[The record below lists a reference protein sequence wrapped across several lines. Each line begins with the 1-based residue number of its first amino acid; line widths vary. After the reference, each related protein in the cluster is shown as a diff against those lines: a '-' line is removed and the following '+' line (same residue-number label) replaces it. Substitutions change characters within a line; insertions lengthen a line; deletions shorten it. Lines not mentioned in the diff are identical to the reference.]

1 MYQISG
7 GKERGKIQTSVC
19 SLEKTLELP
28 NNDLGIADKLSKAW
42 NNRLEFPP
50 RELPKRYMGGYLA
63 IHLHGSL
70 VLNERSW
77 AFCLVVLHEG
87 PHSLR
92 PELSSQNAIEQCEF
106 PMLIESVHLVDDKK
120 RTVLRVG
127 AKGTVWL
134 KSLDECLGIGVRDS
148 LYLSLISGK
157 FIFTNRLNI
166 KNRELDSVGMVKPIG
181 AARQLPHQMIQARP
195 EMVHNLSCQ
204 NAKPEWD
211 RSVKM
216 VISDYLKHLVIL
228 IWDDGILAV
237 VEKGI
242 DLPIEITDTLVGP
255 FDLLVDPL

>member
-1 MYQISG
+1 MGNQALS
-7 GKERGKIQTSVC
+7 
-19 SLEKTLELP
+19 EKFLKP
-28 NNDLGIADKLSKAW
+28 FDDQCGVIDKLSEAW

-77 AFCLVVLHEG
+77 AFCLFVLHKG

-127 AKGTVWL
+127 VEGTVWL
-134 KSLDECLGIGVRDS
+134 KGLDECLGVGVGDS

-157 FIFTNRLNI
+157 LRFTNRLNV
-166 KNRELDSVGMVKPIG
+166 KNRKLNPVGMVKPVGIAG
-181 AARQLPHQMIQARP
+181 QLPDQMIKRRP
-195 EMVHNLSCQ
+195 EMVDNLSCQ
-204 NAKPEWD
+204 NTKPEWD

-216 VISDYLKHLVIL
+216 VIADYLKHLVIL
-228 IWDDGILAV
+228 IWDDGILAL
-237 VEKGI
+237 VEKGC
-242 DLPIEITDTLVGP
+242 DLPVEITDTLVGP
-255 FDLLVDPL
+255 FNLLVDPL